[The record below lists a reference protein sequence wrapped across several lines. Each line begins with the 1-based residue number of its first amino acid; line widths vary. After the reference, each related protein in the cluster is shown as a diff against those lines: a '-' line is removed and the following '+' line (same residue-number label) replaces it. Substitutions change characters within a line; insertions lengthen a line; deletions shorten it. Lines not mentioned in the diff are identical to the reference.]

1 MKRVLIL
8 VLLVVVCGL
17 GGCTGLYGRLPRV
30 EDVPEY
36 AELARRADALPW
48 KMERV
53 AVLPLQGKPLAMV
66 VYDNEQMSA
75 REVVVLIHG
84 LTADNWSWR
93 FVRGALTDYRVIAVD
108 MPGCG
113 QSDAPDLSE
122 MGPEGY
128 SPSGLARCILQALRT
143 HLADHPAAS
152 FTLAG
157 HSLGGT
163 VVLRMFGDE
172 ALRTQYQDVLGRVKG
187 VALYAPAH
195 MKIFEMPASIK
206 VAANVQDWQVML
218 AEGLGM
224 VPDLAAGII
233 REGME
238 YEPCA
243 LREMADKEEEFLRDA
258 PRRHAMKWM
267 IESVVPSKDGT
278 IDWAAA
284 EDWVRQYQRVQ
295 VPCLLTWGNRDEILA
310 TSMGYEMQRE
320 IPHAKLCI
328 VQNARHSLLLEQP
341 GLCAQLLRDVVERRM
356 GTEDV
361 ATVVAKA
368 PAGTGVVRQE
378 RGADGGGGDVIS
390 RGN

>member
-1 MKRVLIL
+1 MKRILII
-8 VLLVVVCGL
+8 VVLVVVCGL

-30 EDVPEY
+30 QDVPAY
-36 AELARRADALPW
+36 AELARQADALPW

-53 AVLPLQGKPLAMV
+53 AVLPLQGKPLTMA
-66 VYDNEQMSA
+66 VYDNEQMA
-75 REVVVLIHG
+75 AKEVVVLVHG
-84 LTADNWSWR
+84 LTASNWSWR

-113 QSDAPDLSE
+113 LSDAPDLSE

-143 HLADHPAAS
+143 HLAEHPAEQ

-157 HSLGGT
+157 HSLGGG

-195 MKIFEMPASIK
+195 MLIHEMPASIQR
-206 VAANVQDWQVML
+206 AASVQDWHVAL
-218 AEGLGM
+218 AEGLGL
-224 VPDLAAGII
+224 VPDLAAGIV

-238 YEPCA
+238 YETCA
-243 LREMADKEEEFLRDA
+243 LREIADKEKEFLRDA
-258 PRRHAMKWM
+258 PQRHAMKWM
-267 IESVVPSKDGT
+267 IESVVPSKDGA

-284 EDWVRQYQRVQ
+284 ENWVRQYQRVQ
-295 VPCLLTWGNRDEILA
+295 VPCLLAWGNRDEILA
-310 TSMGYEMQRE
+310 TSMAYEMQRE

-328 VQNARHSLLLEQP
+328 VQNAKHSLLLEQP
-341 GLCAQLLRDVVERRM
+341 GLCAQLLRDFVERRM
-356 GTEDV
+356 GPEDV

-368 PAGTGVVRQE
+368 PAGFGVARQE
-378 RGADGGGGDVIS
+378 HGGDGVGGDVIS
-390 RGN
+390 RGQ